1 MMKKLVSLFALLVLA
16 AIPGVLPLRAQ
27 EGVLQDFLK
36 KTSVSRVS
44 FDYSFSVPAGRTKM
58 EGSGNVL
65 LQGDAFR
72 VEGNGLDIRCDGKTR
87 WTVDTDGEEAVIEP
101 VDDSG
106 ADFYANPALLVV
118 AVDKAFREVSSGKAT
133 FRGKGVRQSVLKPL
147 DDSATVAGS
156 EIESLKLYF
165 ASDKAEM
172 LGAEFTM
179 EDGSVTVFLLSQ
191 WKFAPA
197 SDDLAP
203 FRFSA
208 SAFGA
213 NYVVTDLR

>member
-1 MMKKLVSLFALLVLA
+1 
-16 AIPGVLPLRAQ
+16 
-27 EGVLQDFLK
+27 
-36 KTSVSRVS
+36 
-44 FDYSFSVPAGRTKM
+44 
-58 EGSGNVL
+58 
-65 LQGDAFR
+65 
-72 VEGNGLDIRCDGKTR
+72 
-87 WTVDTDGEEAVIEP
+87 
-101 VDDSG
+101 
-106 ADFYANPALLVV
+106 
-118 AVDKAFREVSSGKAT
+118 
-133 FRGKGVRQSVLKPL
+133 
-147 DDSATVAGS
+147 
-156 EIESLKLYF
+156 
-165 ASDKAEM
+165 M